1 MNSQS
6 ISRRTFLKSSATAA
20 ALAGIPAAALF
31 AAESYG
37 GNRIP
42 FGLQLYS
49 VRDDCA
55 KDLVG
60 TVTAVAKMGYKGVE
74 FAGYYGRDA
83 KTLRKLLDDVGLKC
97 CGTHIGLDTL
107 LGDALPKT
115 IEFNQTLGNP
125 FLIVASLPGKYTK
138 TRQTWEEAADLFSG
152 VADKL
157 KPHGLRT
164 GYHNHSIEFKAID
177 GALPWD
183 IFFNRAKKE
192 VVIQFDMGNGM
203 AEGGDPMIFLKK
215 FPGRAAS
222 VHVKPYSKAKPNAL
236 IGDDEQPWK
245 DIFRLCE
252 TTAGVEWY
260 IIEYEKDA
268 YAPLVSV
275 QKTLEVMRRWG
286 KC

>member
-1 MNSQS
+1 MKTQS
-6 ISRRTFLKSSATAA
+6 ISRRDFLKTSAA
-20 ALAGIPAAALF
+20 AAAFAGTNPTAVF
-31 AAESYG
+31 AAETYG
-37 GNRIP
+37 GNKIP

-49 VRDDCA
+49 VRNECA

-60 TVTAVAKMGYKGVE
+60 TVTAVAKMGYKAVE
-74 FAGYYGRDA
+74 FAGYHGRDA
-83 KTLRKLLDDVGLKC
+83 KTLRQLLDDVGLKC
-97 CGTHIGLDTL
+97 CGTHLGLDAL
-107 LGDALPKT
+107 LGDNLAKT
-115 IEFNQTLGNP
+115 VEFNHTLGNP

-138 TRQTWEEAADLFSG
+138 TRQSWEEAADRFSE

-157 KPHGLRT
+157 KPHGMRT
-164 GYHNHSIEFKAID
+164 GYHNHNIEFKPID
-177 GALPWD
+177 GELPWD

-203 AEGGDPMIFLKK
+203 AEGGDPMVFLKK
-215 FPGRAAS
+215 HPGRVAS

-245 DIFRLCE
+245 EIFNLCE

-260 IIEYEKDA
+260 IIEYESDA
-268 YAPLVSV
+268 YPPLISV